1 MKVRFSL
8 LLLLIPMFVFVTSCS
23 DENEPADPPTITV
36 VPGNVSARAG
46 QTSEVGLSVNAPA
59 GILSI
64 TASGADANLPS
75 TFNGNTFN
83 STVNVT
89 IPSVDGDVTF
99 TVTDNQNR
107 TATATLG
114 VTVEANPAPTLTAPG
129 GNTELSLAVTSEA
142 SLTISASA
150 ADGIA
155 DVTVA
160 VSAGTAGTL
169 TKNFT
174 AGDLG
179 GSVTYAYTPQVGVLG
194 QAVVHTFTITD
205 SDGQSTNL
213 AITTNITQQV
223 IRVRD
228 INGNGTG
235 TTTWTKDKIY
245 VIEGFVYVNP
255 GDLLTIEPGTVIKG
269 APGQA
274 ENASAL
280 IVARGGK
287 IDAEGTANEPIIFT
301 AEADDLSRVDDLPI
315 NARALWGGLIIL
327 GDAPINHANSQT
339 LIEGLPSSET
349 RGIYGGS
356 NENDDSGV
364 LKYISLRHGA
374 TNIGAGNEI
383 NGLTMGGVGNATQI
397 SYIEVWGFDDDG
409 FEWFGGTANTSY
421 LASLYNQDDSFDWDF
436 GWRGQNQF
444 WVSYQ
449 EPNFAASDRGFES
462 DGAHSGNLSA
472 AVFSQPQI
480 YNATIIGQGTSGNNA
495 NSMLM
500 TEGTGAFIHNSIVMN
515 FSRGINL
522 TSVGSAGNTSRDRL
536 ANGDLVF
543 KNNIFHNIGANTT
556 LDYVAS
562 GDGATPYAP
571 LVSHLQANDNI
582 IGNPELSSIA
592 QGNFNPLPSAGGLAF
607 THGRSAIPSSSVDG
621 FTYQNVNFIGAFGST
636 NWMLGGWTAAEA
648 YGIIN

>member
-8 LLLLIPMFVFVTSCS
+8 FLLLIPMFVLITSC
-23 DENEPADPPTITV
+23 DKDDEPADPPTITV

-64 TASGADANLPS
+64 TASGADASLPS

-83 STVNVT
+83 SAVNVT
-89 IPSVDGDVTF
+89 IPSTSGNVTF

-129 GNTELSLAVTSEA
+129 GNTTLSVAVASQA

-150 ADGIA
+150 ADGIT

-160 VSAGTAGTL
+160 VSAGTPGTL

-179 GSVTYAYTPQVGVLG
+179 GSVTYVYTPQVAVLG

-205 SDGQSTNL
+205 SDGQTSNL
-213 AITTNITQQV
+213 AITTNVTQQV
-223 IRVRD
+223 VRVRD

-245 VIEGFVYVNP
+245 VLEGFVYVNA
-255 GDLLTIEPGTVIKG
+255 GQTLTINPGTVVKG
-269 APGQA
+269 SPGQA

-280 IVARGGK
+280 IVAKGGK
-287 IDAEGTANEPIIFT
+287 INAQGTAAEPIIFT
-301 AEADDLSRVDDLPI
+301 AEADDLSRINDLPI

-327 GDAPINHANSQT
+327 GDAPINHANTQT
-339 LIEGLPSSET
+339 LIEGIPSTEN
-349 RGIYGGS
+349 RGVYGGS
-356 NENDDSGV
+356 NVNDNSGI
-364 LKYISLRHGA
+364 LKYVSLRHGA

-383 NGLTMGGVGNATQI
+383 NGLTMGGVGNGTQI
-397 SYIEVWGFDDDG
+397 SFIEVWGFDDDG
-409 FEWFGGTANTSY
+409 FEWFGGTVNTSY

-480 YNATIIGQGTSGNNA
+480 YNLTLIGQGTGGNNA
-495 NSMLM
+495 NAMFM
-500 TEGTGAFIHNSIVMN
+500 TEGTGGFIHNSIVMN

-522 TSVGSAGNTSRDRL
+522 TTVGAAGNNSRDRL

-543 KNNIFHNIGANTT
+543 KNNIFHNIGTNTT
-556 LDYVAS
+556 LEYVAS
-562 GDGATPYAP
+562 GDGVTPFSP
-571 LVSHLQANDNI
+571 LVSHLQANANI
-582 IGNPELSSIA
+582 VGNPGLNSIA
-592 QGNFNPLPSAGGLAF
+592 SGNFNPLPAAGGLAF
-607 THGRSAIPSSSVDG
+607 THSRSAIPSSSVDG

-636 NWMLGGWTAAEA
+636 NWMLGNWTAAEA
-648 YGIIN
+648 YGILK

>member
-8 LLLLIPMFVFVTSCS
+8 LLLLIPMFVLITSC
-23 DENEPADPPTITV
+23 DKDDEPADPPTITV
-36 VPGNVSARAG
+36 VPGTVSARAG

-64 TASGADANLPS
+64 TASGADVSLPS
-75 TFNGNTFN
+75 SFNGNTFN
-83 STVNVT
+83 GAVDVT
-89 IPSVDGDVTF
+89 IPSTSGNVTF

-129 GNTELSLAVTSEA
+129 GNTEISLAVASEA

-150 ADGIA
+150 ADGIS

-160 VSAGTAGTL
+160 VSAGTPGTL

-179 GSVTYAYTPQVGVLG
+179 GSVTYVYTPAVTVLG

-205 SDGQSTNL
+205 SDGQTSNL
-213 AITTNITQQV
+213 AITTNVTQQV
-223 IRVRD
+223 VRVRD
-228 INGNGTG
+228 INGGGTG

-245 VIEGFVYVNP
+245 VLEGFVYVNN
-255 GDLLTIEPGTVIKG
+255 GQTLTIEPGTVIKG

-280 IVARGGK
+280 IVAKGGT
-287 IDAEGTANEPIIFT
+287 IDAEGTAAEPIIFT

-315 NARALWGGLIIL
+315 NARALWGGLIVL

-339 LIEGLPSSET
+339 LIEGIPSTEN
-349 RGIYGGS
+349 RGVYGGS
-356 NENDDSGV
+356 NENDNSGI
-364 LKYISLRHGA
+364 LKYVSLRHGA

-383 NGLTMGGVGNATQI
+383 NGLTMGGVGRGTQI
-397 SYIEVWGFDDDG
+397 SHIEVWGFDDDG
-409 FEWFGGTANTSY
+409 FEWFGGTVNTSY

-444 WVSYQ
+444 WVLYQ

-472 AVFSQPQI
+472 TVFSQPQI
-480 YNATIIGQGTSGNNA
+480 YNVTMIGQGTGGNNA
-495 NSMLM
+495 NAMFM

-515 FSRGINL
+515 FPRGINL

-543 KNNIFHNIGANTT
+543 KNNIFYNIGTNTT

-562 GDGATPYAP
+562 GDGVTPYAP
-571 LVSHLQANDNI
+571 LVSHLQANANI
-582 IGNPELSSIA
+582 VGNPELVSIA
-592 QGNFNPLPSAGGLAF
+592 QGNFNPLPAAGGLAF
-607 THGRSAIPSSSVDG
+607 THSRSAIPSSSVDG

-636 NWMLGGWTAAEA
+636 NWMLGNWTAAEA
-648 YGIIN
+648 YGILK